1 MKKTIIYLS
10 ILFIVLILFSLLFW
24 FYEVRNFSTRAN
36 VEQTSF
42 SQENSYVFVSPLR
55 AKADD
60 QEKIR
65 TTVFLLNNQGLGVA
79 NTAVAFTIN
88 PKLNIEIVQ
97 GVTDSYGKAVFDVS
111 SKIPGDFYL
120 EFTAN
125 KKPLLQK
132 AHLSFY

>member
-55 AKADD
+55 AKGDD

-79 NTAVAFTIN
+79 NTAVAFTLN
-88 PKLNIEIVQ
+88 TKLTVNIVQ
-97 GVTDSYGKAVFDVS
+97 GVTDSYGKTVFDVS
-111 SKIPGDFYL
+111 SKIPGDFY
-120 EFTAN
+120 
-125 KKPLLQK
+125 
-132 AHLSFY
+132 

>member
-1 MKKTIIYLS
+1 MKKIIIYLS

-79 NTAVAFTIN
+79 NTAILFTPN
-88 PKLNIEIVQ
+88 SKLNVFIEQ
-97 GVTDSYGKAVFDVS
+97 GTTDSFGKAVFDTS
-111 SKIPGDFYL
+111 SSIPGEFYL
-120 EFTAN
+120 EFIVN
-125 KKPLLQK
+125 NKPLIQK

>member
-10 ILFIVLILFSLLFW
+10 ILFIVLILFSSLFW
-24 FYEVRNFSTRAN
+24 FYQARIYSARAN

-55 AKADD
+55 AKGDD

-79 NTAVAFTIN
+79 NTAILFTTN
-88 PKLNIEIVQ
+88 PRLNINVVQ

-111 SKIPGDFYL
+111 SKVPGDFYL